1 MQLLIPEKEPKHLG
15 GIDFFVFPLIIPPP
29 LSYEEAKECLG
40 SLIESTA
47 EAIKSLHILAVH
59 L

>member
-1 MQLLIPEKEPKHLG
+1 MQLLIPEKEPKRLG
-15 GIDFFVFPLIIPPP
+15 GIDFFVFPLIIPP